1 MNCRHTR
8 YRGGKGPCRYW
19 LAPLLLT
26 APLFAWVYPL
36 PAQTASD
43 PQSQDAS
50 PGRIAKKR
58 FVDTGE
64 PRSVIHGG
72 IRYRELRWGKER
84 GLGQNGGYILATRE
98 ATGEELWLRK
108 VYDIRYDAAMESDK
122 QDVFITDMQLDW
134 LGNVLT
140 LRNERG
146 ERFTLDLKT
155 REVAPLRR

>member
-1 MNCRHTR
+1 M
-8 YRGGKGPCRYW
+8 
-19 LAPLLLT
+19 
-26 APLFAWVYPL
+26 
-36 PAQTASD
+36 
-43 PQSQDAS
+43 
-50 PGRIAKKR
+50 
-58 FVDTGE
+58 
-64 PRSVIHGG
+64 IHGG